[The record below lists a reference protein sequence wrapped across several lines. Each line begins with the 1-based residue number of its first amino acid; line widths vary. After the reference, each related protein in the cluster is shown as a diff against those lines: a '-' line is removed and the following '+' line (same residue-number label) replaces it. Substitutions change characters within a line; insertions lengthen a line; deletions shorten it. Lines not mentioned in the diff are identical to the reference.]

1 MALLI
6 QTLAGVA
13 VLAAMHLLGE
23 RLRVLHGVPRSR
35 WLSAA
40 GGVSA
45 AYVFV
50 HLLPELA
57 HAQSTLEEAVGDV
70 IVFFDHHIYLVA
82 LAGLVTFY
90 GLEHLAKTR
99 STGGA
104 PETGENDAVFWIHIG
119 SFALYNALVGYLLLR
134 LGGEDGGA
142 AVVLYTV
149 AMALHFVVNDVALAS
164 HHRAAYRR
172 RGRWVLAA
180 AVVVGWLIGVVAE
193 VPEPAVAVLVA
204 FLAGGII
211 LNVLKEELPEERE
224 SRFWAFLAGAAA
236 YAALLLVL

>member
-1 MALLI
+1 MPLLLR
-6 QTLAGVA
+6 TVAGVV
-13 VLAAMHLLGE
+13 VLAAVHLFGE
-23 RLRVLHGVPRSR
+23 RLRVLHGMPRSR

-57 HAQSTLEEAVGDV
+57 HAQATIEEATEGA
-70 IVFFDHHIYLVA
+70 IAFLDHHIYLVA

-104 PETGENDAVFWIHIG
+104 PEAGENDAVFWIHIG
-119 SFALYNALVGYLLLR
+119 SFALYNALVGYLLLH
-134 LGGEDGGA
+134 LDEGGGP
-142 AVVLYTV
+142 AVALFTV

-164 HHRAAYRR
+164 HHQAAYRR
-172 RGRWVLAA
+172 KGRWVLAA
-180 AVVVGWLIGVVAE
+180 AVLVGWLIGVVAE
-193 VPEPAVAVLVA
+193 VPEPAVVVLVA